1 MLQFS
6 SRHAPASVSGLRL
19 SWADSFSMYCF
30 YYPCH
35 PSLPLTAVSLS
46 SQTLGSGTKYVTSSG
61 VQMVSF
67 VPCSLFLV
75 PCSLHVAKLSLD

>member
-46 SQTLGSGTKYVTSSG
+46 SQTLGSGTKYVTSFG
-61 VQMVSF
+61 VEMEMLSF
-67 VPCSLFLV
+67 VPCS
-75 PCSLHVAKLSLD
+75 SHVAVLSLD